1 MKLKKHYKRAMAIA
15 MSVVMLTGSLW
26 LTGDMPYVEAA
37 EPEELVC
44 EHHVHDEECGYNEET
59 KEGCTYECP
68 ECVKE
73 SINITEEQEKG
84 EEQAKED
91 EQAKQEEQKNS
102 EVEAEPMAVAADES
116 KGTEDSQES
125 DVAVTV
131 TVGGATTSYSSLQEA
146 VAASEA
152 MDGTTRRT
160 IKLMADADITT
171 TGLSFMK
178 TTTLDLNGYEIK
190 AANTDA
196 GNIKIGNSFTLN
208 DSSENKTGR
217 IYSVTTEKTDVSLIE
232 TGIDKVKEIILN
244 DGRIDTASAGAGND
258 AILITLKTTLKVW
271 GNSEVKASGNAIVT
285 RQDAATGTLKIQVS
299 EKGVVTSETGY
310 GIYYAG
316 TKSDGSV
323 SLGGNAVVYGKS
335 AGIAMENGS
344 LTVSG
349 FTGVVTSKKQDSD
362 GKWGYGSGDAAS
374 PAIYLNGQLGKVKA
388 TISSNGTFIGGN
400 EAIKVKA
407 DNNAVTVAIS
417 NGQYSSPVKPEWCAD
432 GYVQGTR
439 NEETKLY
446 GVEIIKRAVNTN
458 TGKFYNN
465 ISTAVREA
473 KNGETIQ
480 LLDNCTYSG
489 VITIDKSITLDLNS
503 FTLTSTS
510 QSQQSGEYPAV
521 MIGKYNTIVDVVIK
535 NGTIKNTNTSA
546 NPASAVYVQK
556 DANVKLENA
565 ELISEDSANGYGLRM
580 FCASGGAKQGQTV
593 TVGKGSKVTGSIAGI
608 AILGDS
614 KGTVVPKLVVEDGNI
629 TGGWYGIAG
638 NGMND
643 NTAIE
648 IKGGT
653 ISSASVGG
661 AALYHPQN
669 GDLTITGG
677 KLQGETGVQ
686 YMGTGAIK
694 ISGGEIVATAAAME
708 PVIPAGDGLVADGA
722 ALSIYS
728 RGENYGGESTA
739 TAEISGGTFIS
750 KNNIAIREYG
760 AADKGSLLRKVSL
773 GGDSLKVTGGQ
784 GKEAVELQKL
794 AGDDTKVISGG
805 IYSSVV
811 PAEYC
816 VEGYIPTEDLG
827 DGTYGVKVE
836 SPEASVNGR
845 GYLTLQD
852 ALKAAQEGDTVQL
865 LKDKEVNAGEELII
879 GKAVNVEIPAGITL
893 TNNGTITVKGTLKIN
908 GNGKVINNN
917 SAVIHVYGTVEN
929 SDDITGGGQVVY
941 HTRKL
946 TFADSNIKLTL
957 GETTQVKAEK
967 TPGNAVE
974 DIEYSVDSADVIR
987 IDQDGNVTA
996 IGAGKAIV
1004 TAKSG
1009 DIETTCTI
1017 EVTKKAGPSKPDA
1030 VTGKNETV
1038 LGKADGKIT
1047 GVTSDMEYR
1056 LKGTNKWIGCSGTEI
1071 ENLKSGTYEIRYK
1084 ETADTLAGEITE
1096 VTISA
1101 DKIPEKPEQKPD
1113 DSKINKNDGSDKPN
1127 SGKANAQSKDS
1138 EKKTVKTVKKADT
1151 VKTADTANIYLWGL
1165 IAIGALLVAAEVILI
1180 RRRLKYRNR

>member
-1 MKLKKHYKRAMAIA
+1 MKLKKHYKCAMAIA
-15 MSVVMLTGSLW
+15 MSIAMLAGNLW

-68 ECVKE
+68 EC
-73 SINITEEQEKG
+73 
-84 EEQAKED
+84 AKED
-91 EQAKQEEQKNS
+91 DNIIEEQEEQKKEEEQVKEEEQKSS
-102 EVEAEPMAVAADES
+102 EVEVAPMAVDADES
-116 KGTEDSQES
+116 TGTENTKES

-131 TVGGATTSYSSLQEA
+131 TVSGATTSYSSLQEA

-171 TGLSFMK
+171 TGLNFMK
-178 TTTLDLNGYEIK
+178 STTLDLNGYEIK

-258 AILITLKTTLKVW
+258 TILITLKTTLKVW

-299 EKGVVTSETGY
+299 EKGVVASETGY

-349 FTGVVTSKKQDSD
+349 FTGVVTSKGQDSN

-432 GYVQGTR
+432 GYVQGTQD
-439 NEETKLY
+439 EETKLY
-446 GVEIIKRAVNTN
+446 GVEIIKRVVNTN

-465 ISTAVREA
+465 TSTAVSEA
-473 KNGETIQ
+473 QNGETIQ

-535 NGTIKNTNTSA
+535 NGTIKNTNASA

-556 DANVKLENA
+556 DADVKLENT
-565 ELISEDSANGYGLRM
+565 ELIAEDSANGYGLRM
-580 FCASGGAKQGQTV
+580 FCASSEAKQGQTV

-614 KGTVVPKLVVEDGNI
+614 KGIVVPKLIVEDGNI
-629 TGGWYGIAG
+629 AGGWYGIAG

-739 TAEISGGTFIS
+739 TAEITGGTFTS

-760 AADKGSLLRKVSL
+760 AAGKGSLLRKVSL
-773 GGDSLKVTGGQ
+773 SGDSLKVTGGQ

-794 AGDDTKVISGG
+794 TGDDTKVISGG

-811 PAEYC
+811 PADYC
-816 VEGYIPTEDLG
+816 AEGYVPTEDLG

-908 GNGKVINNN
+908 ENGKVINNN

-967 TPGNAVE
+967 TPDNAVE
-974 DIEYSVDSADVIR
+974 DIEYSVDSADVIS

-996 IGAGKAIV
+996 IGAGKAII

-1096 VTISA
+1096 VTINA

-1127 SGKANAQSKDS
+1127 TGKSSAQSKSS

-1180 RRRLKYRNR
+1180 KRRLRYRNR